1 MRRRE
6 FIAALGGASA
16 WPLVTRAQ
24 QAALP
29 VIGFLAVG
37 RSDGSAS
44 LLSGIR
50 RGLSDSG
57 FVESQNLGVEYRWA
71 DNDLGRLPELAD
83 DLVRRRVSVIV
94 APDASAALAAK
105 AATVTIPVVFWS
117 GVDAVEG
124 EAHNQSQP
132 AGRKSHR
139 HQLHDLSD
147 RCQTDRAPA

>member
-37 RSDGSAS
+37 R
-44 LLSGIR
+44 
-50 RGLSDSG
+50 SG